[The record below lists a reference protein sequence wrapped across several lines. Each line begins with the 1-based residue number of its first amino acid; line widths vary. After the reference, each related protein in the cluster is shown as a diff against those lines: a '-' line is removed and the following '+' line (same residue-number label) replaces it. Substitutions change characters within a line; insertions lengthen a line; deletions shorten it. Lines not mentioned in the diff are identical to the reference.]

1 MAASKSKKS
10 AAPAKSAAAAK
21 ASAAAPAAKPAKPLN
36 PRAAIIAALNAA
48 YWMEIETT
56 LNYIAN
62 SINLDGVR
70 AEEIKK
76 SLLMDI
82 PVEIGHAQTLG
93 KRIKELGGKVQGSA
107 AFTPG
112 QARLQPPRSST
123 DVTAVIRGVIEAED
137 AAIAQYNLTIRLCEG
152 IDYVTQDTCIR
163 LLAEEETHCQ
173 EFHSFLKEYQK
184 KG

>member
-1 MAASKSKKS
+1 MASPTKKK
-10 AAPAKSAAAAK
+10 AAPAP
-21 ASAAAPAAKPAKPLN
+21 AAPPAPAKPIK
-36 PRAAIIAALNAA
+36 PQAAILDALRKA

-76 SLLMDI
+76 SLAVDI

-93 KRIKELGGKVQGSA
+93 HRIKELGGVVQGSA
-107 AFTPG
+107 SFVPG
-112 QARLQPPRSST
+112 QPTLQPPRKTT
-123 DVTAVIRGVIEAED
+123 DVIAVIKGVIDAED
-137 AAIAQYNLTIRLCEG
+137 AAITQYNVTIRLCEG
-152 IDYVTQDTCIR
+152 IDYVTQDICIR
-163 LLAEEETHCQ
+163 LLAEEESHRQ
-173 EFHSFLKEYQK
+173 EFRGFLREYER